1 VFGVSLDG
9 PQPVIVMEYC
19 AGGSLD
25 RILFD
30 SNLKLSDEHKIR
42 LVRGIAAGMLHLHEH
57 NIVHRDLA
65 ARNILLTG
73 SGDPKISDFGMSRI
87 LQKEEEGKTKKNLGP
102 IRWMAPES
110 LSQGTY
116 SKKSDVWSFGIVVYE
131 IVARR
136 EPHTEVNPLEVGLLI
151 RDQHLTPKIPI
162 NCPPILRTLMQL
174 CWQADPNQRPSFTEI
189 CRWL

>member
-1 VFGVSLDG
+1 
-9 PQPVIVMEYC
+9 
-19 AGGSLD
+19 
-25 RILFD
+25 
-30 SNLKLSDEHKIR
+30 
-42 LVRGIAAGMLHLHEH
+42 LHLHEH

-110 LSQGTY
+110 LAQRTY

-151 RDQHLTPKIPI
+151 RDRHLTPKIPSH
-162 NCPPILRTLMQL
+162 CPPILREVMQL
-174 CWQADPNQRPSFTEI
+174 CWQADPNQRPSFKEI
-189 CRWL
+189 CRFLGF